1 MKPKTK
7 VHFTL
12 SSEAL
17 AIINRRATSPNKRG
31 DWLSSAIVAYD
42 ALLADDTPAETR
54 QLIESL
60 RRLFDPRISH
70 IGQ

>member
-1 MKPKTK
+1 MQPKTK

-17 AIINRRATSPNKRG
+17 AIINRRAASPNKRG

-42 ALLADDTPAETR
+42 ALLADDAPAEAR
-54 QLIESL
+54 RLVESL
-60 RRLFDPRISH
+60 RRLLDSLSR
-70 IGQ
+70 